1 MSSKEVYKLLIF
13 SGVHLKVRE
22 SKKGLVTTK
31 DRKYLFSIGRTSQ
44 NALDVLPK
52 FVGILNKKQILNEV
66 VDSYISKM
74 QVELKDEAFSS
85 FVIEQLKNSEKEDK
99 KEFLKGIVWLAHSN
113 DRRVSQGELDVL
125 SHLFNKL
132 GAKISDFDATI
143 KKIIDSYSKEAKKI
157 KKTYGKSRPHPLL
170 VTATIMLVCS
180 IAAGI
185 YVYMAYAN
193 QANQPLKRKLSN
205 ISYKKIHFDRYV
217 AAGNYRGGER
227 SDQTGK
233 LVVFYIKGSADIEF
247 DLSNLRLVKTTGGYS
262 AIYSNSEARSMGF
275 SRTIPF
281 IVDVNVDQKD
291 VTEILNDT
299 PEELTENQIKTAAVL
314 VGGIA
319 AVSGGYVGAKVGA
332 GIGNAINPGIGAIFG
347 AGGGAVIGSTTAG
360 IGSYVM
366 MKNYLTGMRI
376 TDAITQSSKEEII
389 EKSKSLIAAEILLD
403 KNLEKE
409 LTKDFEHYVKSFY
422 KNIGINVK
430 NIDYKTNV

>member
-22 SKKGLVTTK
+22 SKKGLVTKK

-44 NALDVLPK
+44 NALNVLPK
-52 FVGILNKKQILNEV
+52 FVGILNKKQILNDA
-66 VDSYISKM
+66 VDSYISEM

-125 SHLFNKL
+125 SYLFNRL
-132 GAKISDFDATI
+132 GAKITDFDATI

-157 KKTYGKSRPHPLL
+157 RKTYGKSRSYPLL
-170 VTATIMLVCS
+170 VTASILLLFS

-185 YVYMAYAN
+185 YAYMSYADK
-193 QANQPLKRKLSN
+193 ANLPLKRKFSN

-217 AAGNYRGGER
+217 AAGNYRGGQR

-233 LVVFYIKGSADIEF
+233 LVVYYISGSADIEF
-247 DLSNLRLVKTTGGYS
+247 DLSHLRLVKTTGGYS
-262 AIYSNSEARSMGF
+262 AIYSNNEAINKGF
-275 SRTIPF
+275 SKTIPF

-299 PEELTENQIKTAAVL
+299 PEELTENQIETTAKL

-319 AVSGGYVGAKVGA
+319 AVGGGYVGAKVGA
-332 GIGNAINPGIGAIFG
+332 GIGNMINPAIGAIYG
-347 AGGGAVIGSTTAG
+347 AGGGAIIGGATAG
-360 IGSYVM
+360 IGSYVI

-376 TDAITQSSKEEII
+376 TEAISQSIKEEII

-403 KNLEKE
+403 QNLEKE
-409 LTKDFEHYVKSFY
+409 LTTDFERYVKSFY
-422 KNIGINVK
+422 KNIGINIK
-430 NIDYKTNV
+430 NITYETKV